1 LTIEQIM
8 NWNDIAEQCG
18 TTSGAASK
26 RYSRMK
32 QAFEAGNAPPG
43 SNPASPAPKT
53 SSKAT
58 PKKKKTLT
66 PAGESTPTPK
76 RKRATPKKKTV
87 EEEKDEDE
95 KLGFKSKFEDSRNE
109 DMHPSKKA
117 KVAKPRA
124 TPDSK
129 VTVKKETSMSVPTS
143 NAIIFTKGEVEDN
156 IEDTIEGRDGFV
168 DPKEW
173 VNELAGSST
182 IADDEDQDNRELSTR
197 FL

>member
-43 SNPASPAPKT
+43 SNPASPAP
-53 SSKAT
+53 
-58 PKKKKTLT
+58 
-66 PAGESTPTPK
+66 
-76 RKRATPKKKTV
+76 KTV